1 MLVGPGSPWILQK
14 TAIELPLPAHH
25 PGGLGNGCALSL
37 DPLGLCN
44 QVGWWDGFPGKGR
57 SPKQFWSVLNFFGG
71 VQKEWLHS
79 GGWIFWYIVFFEDPL
94 NF

>member
-1 MLVGPGSPWILQK
+1 MLVGPGSPWVRNK

-44 QVGWWDGFPGKGR
+44 QVGVGWFSGEDGAPN
-57 SPKQFWSVLNFFGG
+57 NFG
-71 VQKEWLHS
+71 V
-79 GGWIFWYIVFFEDPL
+79 F
-94 NF
+94 

>member
-1 MLVGPGSPWILQK
+1 MLVGPWEPMDPPK

-25 PGGLGNGCALSL
+25 PGGLGNGRALSL

-44 QVGWWDGFPGKGR
+44 QVWGGKRFPGKMEE
-57 SPKQFWSVLNFFGG
+57 PQKFWSVLIFFGG
-71 VQKEWLHS
+71 FKKNGYKVEV
-79 GGWIFWYIVFFEDPL
+79 GFFGSFLKKDPL